1 MSSDDDMRPI
11 PVSRRDT
18 AAEDRRRRLGKSA
31 KRQRDRD
38 RDILRSPSYLAL
50 RVAQAADRRSPSPAR
65 RRARTRRHID
75 RRRAR
80 SNTYSDDDDESDR
93 RSRSRSPRRRRRA
106 RSDSYSDD
114 DEKEIDYSRS
124 PSPRRRRRARSN
136 TYTDEESDPDRRSRS
151 PRRRAAPRSCRNQS
165 RSRSEECEDRRCCP
179 PRPAADDE
187 RDMAPDGERDMAP
200 DDERDMAPDE
210 DDFYVRIDRSD
221 HLFKCARCH
230 HLLPPPVV
238 YECVDGHVTCAT
250 CHVAANRDVGEG
262 DGRCSQCGSSNYG
275 PSRAVADW
283 LRSVRFL
290 CRYYDYGCSSYLP
303 RHAMESGSGAHER
316 TCRHAPVFCPVCD
329 EFCGGP
335 TDSLERH
342 LAERHGWSIEAF
354 RYGEPITV
362 RVRPEEARS
371 VLRATEDGEL
381 FHLRAVPQRGGTT
394 LSMICIRPDTAAA
407 AEFEYEVRTHAAAGM
422 KHRLQMQSTVW
433 ATSLED
439 GVADANPVSVTVPD
453 DMLPVD
459 GPEKDSVEVRVRKV
473 VVASAAARED

>member
-31 KRQRDRD
+31 KRQREHDRD
-38 RDILRSPSYLAL
+38 RDILRSPSDLAL
-50 RVAQAADRRSPSPAR
+50 RVAQAAEDFYRRSPSPAR
-65 RRARTRRHID
+65 RRARTRRHIGC
-75 RRRAR
+75 RRAR
-80 SNTYSDDDDESDR
+80 SNTYSDDEDESDR

-106 RSDSYSDD
+106 RSNSYRDD

-136 TYTDEESDPDRRSRS
+136 TYTDEDEEVSDPDRRRRS
-151 PRRRAAPRSCRNQS
+151 PRRRAAPRSCRSKS

-179 PRPAADDE
+179 PRPAE
-187 RDMAPDGERDMAP
+187 

-230 HLLPPPVV
+230 LLLPPPVV
-238 YECVDGHVTCAT
+238 YQCVDGHVTCAT
-250 CHVAANRDVGEG
+250 CHVAANRDVSEG

-275 PSRAVADW
+275 PSRAVSDW
-283 LRSVRFL
+283 LRSVRFP
-290 CRYYDYGCSSYLP
+290 CPYYDYGCSSFLP

-316 TCRHAPVFCPVCD
+316 TCHHAPVFCVVCD
-329 EFCGGP
+329 EFRGGQ

-342 LAERHGWSIEAF
+342 LTESHGWSVEAF

-381 FHLRAVPQRGGTT
+381 FHLRAVPQRGSTA

-422 KHRLQMQSTVW
+422 KHRLQMHSTVW